1 MRNVAIKN
9 VYIYDIYSNYYD
21 LRPGNDI
28 KHLPLI
34 LRITTRCA
42 TLISASYWLSTN
54 ILKKAEIDFRTVLIS
69 LFKQDGCPNS
79 DAQSKGGSKLLGV
92 YATVHK
98 P

>member
-34 LRITTRCA
+34 LRNND
-42 TLISASYWLSTN
+42 TLRN
-54 ILKKAEIDFRTVLIS
+54 IDFSVVWVVHEYFKKAEIDFRTVLIS
-69 LFKQDGCPNS
+69 LCKQDGCPNS